1 MEIDYSKIYQ
11 NINLS
16 FLFAGGIV
24 KLLVA
29 LVLFAIVFYAF
40 MLILKIRVLQDTVE
54 TTPTG
59 ISKVLVTAN
68 LLITISGSII
78 AFILILL

>member
-1 MEIDYSKIYQ
+1 MDIDYSKIYQ

-16 FLFAGGIV
+16 FFFAGGLV

-29 LVLFAIVFYAF
+29 LILFAIVFYSF
-40 MLILKIRVLQDTVE
+40 MLILKVRVLQDTVE
-54 TTPTG
+54 ISPAG
-59 ISKVLVTAN
+59 IAKTLIAIN
-68 LLITISGSII
+68 LFVSLGGAIL